1 METKSASERF
11 ATVIETAK
19 NNSSSGAKPMQSGDK
34 DKLFSEIRKVLD
46 VNKNRPADKQAS
58 ARLIDSFIES
68 IDKNTTEAIRSLE
81 SQDKKLMEDT
91 LDAITKLQFKTVEE
105 FKKSLKEIND
115 LAAKMIARSE
125 SGGPRELGDIGKEL
139 QNKSLD
145 ERFKA
150 EGLTLEG
157 KDDTFVNRLKQE
169 FFGNSKEPGREG
181 TPTKGLIEGFKNF
194 GSEFT
199 TGFKK
204 GLTPQNGVLGK
215 VFNSQESR
223 REEIRSEVNQ
233 SNERVSEVDRL
244 KKMFSEA
251 INSKTETNKSTNDN
265 NKSVNNQSTSES
277 SKTETN
283 NSASDSSKTE
293 TNNSTSES
301 SKTETNN
308 SASDSSK
315 TETNQS
321 EKQSIAEFKS
331 IDKMSN
337 LTEEHKKILEQQ
349 GIKPSSEKDFSYR
362 KDGKPVSM
370 EEINKTLEAKY
381 KESQQ
386 PKVKIQSAKSGIV
399 PEDKND
405 ISSIL
410 NEIKDIIIEIK
421 DKLFDKK
428 RAGVAPSGKK
438 QLDPSSNVKEV
449 MNRNKVAQAEAEQ
462 AAADAQKRAENI
474 DRQNAEKLSA
484 KVEAKEKSTPKV
496 VIGGTESANSRVT
509 PETPATGNGSQ
520 DDSGSQGGGGSLLG
534 GITGAYAGFKSGG
547 QKLLTGLKNQRY
559 SPGLSRFAD
568 KAQGYFNKGTTVVE
582 GAAGKVVSRAN
593 AIKSKATDFISDRVG
608 ALRGKATDV
617 IKNRGI
623 AAEQLVDK
631 NGKTLSGAARQSRIG
646 KLYRDRAAGVA
657 EKGKGILGKASQF
670 GKGMFGKASGVIGKE
685 VDKGST
691 IGKIAKGGMNML
703 GKAKGAIS
711 NVAEKAMASSAGKGI
726 TKAAGKG
733 GAKIAGKAAGK
744 SLLKKIPLLGVGA
757 GLAFGAGR
765 LMKGDFLGAAG
776 EVASGLAGG
785 VGFLAGGAG
794 TAASFGIDAALAARD
809 IANENNEEST
819 EGSTQSVD
827 GARAAGG
834 PVSANGSYL
843 VGENGPEIFSPN
855 TAGSIKTN
863 PVTKSN
869 LETGNNSGA
878 ANLKEMTESAKEDT
892 APVINVPP
900 PTVIQQP
907 APPQQNNGGGS
918 LPMDTVRT
926 EDSSWQRFQNR
937 RSFG

>member
-251 INSKTETNKSTNDN
+251 IN
-265 NKSVNNQSTSES
+265 
-277 SKTETN
+277 
-283 NSASDSSKTE
+283 
-293 TNNSTSES
+293 

-582 GAAGKVVSRAN
+582 GAAEKVVSRAN

-608 ALRGKATDV
+608 ALRGKATDA

-646 KLYRDRAAGVA
+646 KLYRDRASGVA
-657 EKGKGILGKASQF
+657 ENGKGILGKASQF
-670 GKGMFGKASGVIGKE
+670 GKGMLGKASGVIGKE

-907 APPQQNNGGGS
+907 AAPQQNNGGGS

>member
-157 KDDTFVNRLKQE
+157 NDDTFVNRLKQE

-251 INSKTETNKSTNDN
+251 INSKTETN
-265 NKSVNNQSTSES
+265 
-277 SKTETN
+277 

-293 TNNSTSES
+293 TNQSTNDNNKSVNNKSTSES

-462 AAADAQKRAENI
+462 ASADAQKRAENI

-582 GAAGKVVSRAN
+582 GVAGKVVSRAN

-608 ALRGKATDV
+608 ALRSKATDV

-670 GKGMFGKASGVIGKE
+670 GKGMFGKASAVIGKE